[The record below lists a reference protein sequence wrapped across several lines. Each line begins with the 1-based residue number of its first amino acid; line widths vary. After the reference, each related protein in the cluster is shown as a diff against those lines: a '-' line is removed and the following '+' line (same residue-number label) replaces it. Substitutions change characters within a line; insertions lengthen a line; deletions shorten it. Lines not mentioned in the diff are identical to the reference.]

1 MTIYFEDLAPG
12 DTETFGSYEVTES
25 EILDFATQYDPQW
38 FHTDPERAETESI
51 YGGLIASGW
60 HTAAMTMRMIV
71 DHHLEDAM
79 ALGALGVDDLRW
91 PEPVFPGETL
101 SVETEV
107 RETRTSES
115 RPDRGIVKTF
125 SRTVNQ
131 AGDTKMEMTSIVL
144 YARRNA

>member
-1 MTIYFEDLAPG
+1 MPVYFEDLTQG
-12 DTETFGSYEVTES
+12 RTETFGSYEVTES

-38 FHTDPERAETESI
+38 FHTDPERAESESI

-71 DHHLEDAM
+71 DYHLQDAM

-91 PEPVFPGETL
+91 PNPVFPGETL

-107 RETRTSES
+107 TETRSTES
-115 RPDRGIVKTF
+115 YQDRGVVKTF

-131 AGDTKMEMTSIVL
+131 SGEAKLEMTSIVL
-144 YARRNA
+144 YAKRNE